1 MTWEESWFASAW
13 GQQSERQSRFG
24 LLVAVSQDE
33 RSDEVRDSMYELW
46 SLMDGRGDER
56 RRASELQLWRVISNP
71 NPWCDELHVHS
82 RSWTGR
88 QWIHLVEPLVASKT
102 NRFALDFEVPPV
114 CFRPLPRLAILLDEA
129 IPLGARR
136 ELERR
141 PQRLQSGKQLLER
154 PPDSAQRRRTLL
166 LELAFDSPE

>member
-56 RRASELQLWRVISNP
+56 RPRVRTSAM
-71 NPWCDELHVHS
+71 
-82 RSWTGR
+82 GG
-88 QWIHLVEPLVASKT
+88 HLESKS
-102 NRFALDFEVPPV
+102 VV
-114 CFRPLPRLAILLDEA
+114 
-129 IPLGARR
+129 
-136 ELERR
+136 
-141 PQRLQSGKQLLER
+141 
-154 PPDSAQRRRTLL
+154 
-166 LELAFDSPE
+166 